1 MGGPLFTPSSD
12 AVVRVALPVPVDSL
26 FDYAVGD
33 DLAADATPGRRVQ
46 VRFRDRHLIGV
57 IVSRE
62 AGDRN
67 TRDLRRVEK
76 VIDDEPVLSTDLIE
90 ILRETADEILCPVGI
105 ALAAAL
111 PSGSAPRIV
120 PGYALT
126 PRGREALA
134 VHGVAGAARRLLE
147 RLAAGP
153 RARSALLREKD
164 GASTLRAL
172 ERDRLVARQG
182 IDRGPT
188 ARPATLRIAKLAAGV
203 DADEAARGVLARAP
217 QQASLL
223 AHLAEAGETP
233 VAALGERFPRVG
245 PLLRSLRER
254 GLVTVEERA
263 APRDVL
269 GEPLEADRP
278 VQLTAEQADALKPIA
293 SAVRERRF
301 EAFLLH
307 GVTGSGKTE
316 IYLRAVGEAL
326 SAGRQAL
333 VLVPEITLTHQILA
347 RLRGR
352 FGDDLAVLHS
362 GLRPGERLEQWQRLR
377 AGRTPIAVGARSA
390 LFAPLDDLGVIVIDE
405 EQDGAYRNDEG
416 FRYHAR
422 DLAMRRAER
431 SGCPVVL
438 GSATPDVATRF
449 AADRGHMRRLV
460 LSHRIGRRPLPAV
473 EIVDLA
479 RERDLTPRGQRV
491 VLSRSLYRA
500 LSETLAVGAQSLLL
514 LNRRGFSTQ
523 VMCFACGY
531 AARCEHCDIALVYH
545 ATEQRLRCH
554 YCDFA
559 TAPPATCPG
568 CSAPDFALLGIGTE
582 RLEEEVR
589 MRFPAARIARL
600 DRDTARRRGHV
611 ESVLRDLAAGDVDI
625 VVGTQMIAKGHDFPG
640 VRLVGVVMADTGL
653 HLPDFRAAERTFQLL
668 TQVAGR
674 AGRDAAPGRVVIQ
687 TYAPEHYAV
696 RLVRHHDYESFYA
709 EELGHRG
716 ALAYPPFGRLVQVV
730 VSSTDEARAR
740 AAAAELARSIE
751 PSEPPSFEV
760 LGPAPAP
767 LARLRGRHRMQIL
780 IKGDDRRAVRAAGAR
795 LRRAAAGLPEGV
807 EALVDVDPVSML

>member
-1 MGGPLFTPSSD
+1 
-12 AVVRVALPVPVDSL
+12 
-26 FDYAVGD
+26 
-33 DLAADATPGRRVQ
+33 
-46 VRFRDRHLIGV
+46 
-57 IVSRE
+57 
-62 AGDRN
+62 
-67 TRDLRRVEK
+67 
-76 VIDDEPVLSTDLIE
+76 
-90 ILRETADEILCPVGI
+90 
-105 ALAAAL
+105 
-111 PSGSAPRIV
+111 
-120 PGYALT
+120 
-126 PRGREALA
+126 
-134 VHGVAGAARRLLE
+134 
-147 RLAAGP
+147 
-153 RARSALLREKD
+153 
-164 GASTLRAL
+164 
-172 ERDRLVARQG
+172 
-182 IDRGPT
+182 
-188 ARPATLRIAKLAAGV
+188 
-203 DADEAARGVLARAP
+203 
-217 QQASLL
+217 
-223 AHLAEAGETP
+223 
-233 VAALGERFPRVG
+233 
-245 PLLRSLRER
+245 
-254 GLVTVEERA
+254 
-263 APRDVL
+263 
-269 GEPLEADRP
+269 
-278 VQLTAEQADALKPIA
+278 
-293 SAVRERRF
+293 
-301 EAFLLH
+301 
-307 GVTGSGKTE
+307 
-316 IYLRAVGEAL
+316 
-326 SAGRQAL
+326 
-333 VLVPEITLTHQILA
+333 
-347 RLRGR
+347 
-352 FGDDLAVLHS
+352 
-362 GLRPGERLEQWQRLR
+362 
-377 AGRTPIAVGARSA
+377 
-390 LFAPLDDLGVIVIDE
+390 
-405 EQDGAYRNDEG
+405 
-416 FRYHAR
+416 
-422 DLAMRRAER
+422 
-431 SGCPVVL
+431 
-438 GSATPDVATRF
+438 
-449 AADRGHMRRLV
+449 
-460 LSHRIGRRPLPAV
+460 
-473 EIVDLA
+473 
-479 RERDLTPRGQRV
+479 

-716 ALAYPPFGRLVQVV
+716 ALAYPPFGRLVRIV

-740 AAAAELARSIE
+740 AAAEELARSIE
-751 PSEPPSFEV
+751 PGEPPSFEV